1 MVSLVIDAVPP
12 PFCPPL
18 VENKKLKFGGEASVR
33 TTGASVPSH
42 AILMSVLDVRPSCL
56 SRGILKT
63 QFGLKTVLGVICL
76 CEILVLMVWMLFCA
90 SGATEQGACI
100 V

>member
-1 MVSLVIDAVPP
+1 M
-12 PFCPPL
+12 
-18 VENKKLKFGGEASVR
+18 R

-42 AILMSVLDVRPSCL
+42 VYVSTMPSRLISKITLFMIKDLFKRACRFSTAILMSVLNLRSSCL
-56 SRGILKT
+56 SKEMLKT
-63 QFGLKTVLGVICL
+63 QLGLKTVLGVICL

-90 SGATEQGACI
+90 SGAIEQGH